1 MIKAYLKYCWFGFK
15 ALWQLIALG
24 IFFSLAGLP
33 LVGLEKILQMELPP
47 VARIAYAILIGLPML
62 GAFFVWKSKQ
72 MWNPNEISENDK
84 KNNSNQNIE
93 PIVTTPVDKV
103 EAQSTQAHV

>member
-24 IFFSLAGLP
+24 IFFSIAGLP
-33 LVGLEKILQMELPP
+33 LWGLEKILQTELPSS
-47 VARIAYAILIGLPML
+47 VRLAYAIFIGLPML

-72 MWNPNEISENDK
+72 MWNADEISENDN
-84 KNNSNQNIE
+84 KNSSNQKLD
-93 PIVTTPVDKV
+93 PTVKTPVESGKV
-103 EAQSTQAHV
+103 QGTAGQL